1 MSSGSFGEQRE
12 LTRRGAAFAVGQS
25 DRIVAG
31 EAGVAVLDGFGIA
44 PGLAHGAVETVDRDE
59 GESIDNANARNLV
72 YRPQRSQRPGALRR
86 VATGEAETPETE
98 RAAVLSGNMWKE

>member
-12 LTRRGAAFAVGQS
+12 LTRRGAAFAVGQG

-44 PGLAHGAVETVDRDE
+44 PGLAHGAVQAVDRDE
-59 GESIDNANARNLV
+59 GEAVDTDPARHPV
-72 YRPQRSQRPGALRR
+72 DRHPRRSEERR
-86 VATGEAETPETE
+86 VG
-98 RAAVLSGNMWKE
+98 KEWGSTCRSRWSPYH